1 MIHLRAGAIVLCLYA
16 SWSTAFVALPAV
28 RSSWRSSSMLSR
40 TAKPLDNK
48 GGDGEA
54 FDGANAEVRRHKS
67 EGASGNSIHGASPLS
82 GPGDIPSD
90 GTEVEASSRAAGAD
104 AGEDSAAAT
113 ADEGASSVDT
123 YKVEQEAGSAKDEE
137 EEEFVTLRYRAQ
149 ADVGGPSASEAM
161 LAPLVKR
168 EKRRAAELAAREA
181 KAKAMARE
189 GGAPSGKWEGAQ
201 SRYEEDV
208 LDAAARAH
216 AE

>member
-1 MIHLRAGAIVLCLYA
+1 MIQLRAGAVVLCLYA

-28 RSSWRSSSMLSR
+28 RSPWRSGSMLSR
-40 TAKPLDNK
+40 TAKPFDEGG

-54 FDGANAEVRRHKS
+54 FDGVNAEARRHES
-67 EGASGNSIHGASPLS
+67 VGASDNSIHGASPLS
-82 GPGDIPSD
+82 DPEDRPLGS
-90 GTEVEASSRAAGAD
+90 TEVEASSSAASAD

-123 YKVEQEAGSAKDEE
+123 NMVEQEAGAAEDD